1 MKSVERADFFVR
13 PLLVMDG
20 NNRLPVGFG
29 NEDFE
34 VEGSR
39 NGLIAD
45 RAGYEP
51 ILAYSSEDACVHVRT
66 SRLHDFQIRGLTSL
80 IDNHPNNDL
89 AVIVQQPRVRRICND
104 IDFVD
109 QLGSDYSG

>member
-1 MKSVERADFFVR
+1 MECGAWDLLCRSAQSQKNAGESQSSPDAERDANGRISVR

-20 NNRLPVGFG
+20 NNRLPVGIG

-45 RAGYEP
+45 HAGREAV
-51 ILAYSSEDACVHVRT
+51 LAYSGEDACVHT
-66 SRLHDFQIRGLTSL
+66 GAS
-80 IDNHPNNDL
+80 
-89 AVIVQQPRVRRICND
+89 
-104 IDFVD
+104 
-109 QLGSDYSG
+109 SDGVVTRPMAELMVPHSEAA

>member
-1 MKSVERADFFVR
+1 MRMERCVGHPESFRATAKSAGGGQYILYAGRDANGRIFVR

-20 NNRLPVGFG
+20 NNRLPVGIG

-45 RAGYEP
+45 HAGDEAV
-51 ILAYSSEDACVHVRT
+51 LAYSREDACVHTRA
-66 SRLHDFQIRGLTSL
+66 SRLHDFKI
-80 IDNHPNNDL
+80 
-89 AVIVQQPRVRRICND
+89 
-104 IDFVD
+104 
-109 QLGSDYSG
+109 